1 MLEIIRER
9 FMDYAQARRHMVDSQ
24 ILPNKVTDPRIIDAM
39 ENLPRESFVP
49 EDRKGVAYVDE
60 AIPVGNGRHLM
71 EPMIVARLLQI
82 AEPGEDDVALVV
94 GSSTGYTAA
103 VLAKMTS
110 TVVVVESDAEL
121 VAEASSTLSELGIDN
136 VAVMEGPLSE
146 GYPKQA
152 PYDLIIFD
160 GAVAEVPQSIQAQ
173 LAEGGRLVAVVGG
186 LSQGMLGSVVVMS
199 NFHGALSARAVFE
212 AGTPPLPGFTGE
224 QAFSF

>member
-1 MLEIIRER
+1 
-9 FMDYAQARRHMVDSQ
+9 MDYAKARRHMVDSQ
-24 ILPNKVTDPRIIDAM
+24 ILPNRVTDPRIIATM
-39 ENLPRESFVP
+39 ESLPRESFVP
-49 EDRKGVAYVDE
+49 DERKGLAYVDE

-71 EPMIVARLLQI
+71 EPMIVARLLQT
-82 AEPGEDDVALVV
+82 AEPNEDDVALVV
-94 GSSTGYTAA
+94 GSATGYTAA

-121 VAEASSTLSELGIDN
+121 AAQASSTLSELGIDN
-136 VAVMEGPLSE
+136 VAVMEGVLSE

-160 GAVAEVPQSIQAQ
+160 GSVAEVPESIQAQ

-186 LSQGMLGSVVVMS
+186 QDHGLLGSAVVMS
-199 NFHGALSARAVFE
+199 NFHGALSERAVFE
-212 AGTPPLPGFTGE
+212 VGTPPLPGFAQS

>member
-1 MLEIIRER
+1 
-9 FMDYAQARRHMVDSQ
+9 MDYAKARRHMVDSQ
-24 ILPNKVTDPRIIDAM
+24 ILPNRVTDPRIIEAM

-49 EDRKGVAYVDE
+49 DERKGVAYVDE

-71 EPMIVARLLQI
+71 EPMIVARLLQT
-82 AEPGEDDVALVV
+82 AEPNDDDVALVV

-110 TVVVVESDAEL
+110 AVVVVESDPDLA
-121 VAEASSTLSELGIDN
+121 AQASATLSDLGIDN
-136 VAVMEGPLSE
+136 VAVMDGLLSD

-160 GAVAEVPQSIQAQ
+160 GSVAQVPDSIRQQ

-186 LSQGMLGSVVVMS
+186 QGQGLMGSAVVMS
-199 NFHGALSARAVFE
+199 NFHGALSERAVFE
-212 AGTPPLPGFTGE
+212 VGTPPLPGFE
-224 QAFSF
+224 QAQVFSF